1 MTCLGCQLCETGPFK
16 TLIDG
21 RVVCH
26 QCEAW
31 RAECE
36 ARTVLRMPT
45 LAQRRKFLADV
56 EKHRGEVAANQLKSD
71 IRKLWDAA
79 RPAAG
84 GD

>member
-1 MTCLGCQLCETGPFK
+1 MTCLGCQLCEVGPFK

-26 QCEAW
+26 QCEDW

-36 ARTVLRMPT
+36 ARTVLAMPT
-45 LAQRRKFLADV
+45 LAERRSFLADV
-56 EKHRGEVAANQLKSD
+56 EKHRGEAAANQLKSD
-71 IRKLWDAA
+71 MRKLWDAA

-84 GD
+84 AA